1 MWFHLHADSNRRLL
15 LSGREEEDADPP
27 APSGVSS
34 FNITPPTHRLSV
46 TAALSQ
52 WQFTFS
58 STPSNWTLTS
68 ATVDLMEFNPFLQDH
83 LTCRRLHLPAASS
96 LRQTNKGQRRVKFKD
111 YSRWLQN
118 SLGMGMVGTD
128 QKNRRCMKDER
139 ASFSL
144 HSYIKHTGSS
154 WSVLQ

>member
-1 MWFHLHADSNRRLL
+1 MVS
-15 LSGREEEDADPP
+15 P
-27 APSGVSS
+27 ACRQQQASAAVWTGGGGCRSTSTVRCLI